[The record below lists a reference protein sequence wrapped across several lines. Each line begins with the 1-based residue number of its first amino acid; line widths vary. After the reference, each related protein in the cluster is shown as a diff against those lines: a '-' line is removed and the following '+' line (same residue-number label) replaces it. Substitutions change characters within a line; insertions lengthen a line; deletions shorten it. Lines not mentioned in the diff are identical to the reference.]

1 VENKRDSFSL
11 DAVIMAGG
19 LSKWRGKRL
28 IRKCLLQ
35 LRGKPLFIYVLE
47 ALRRAK
53 RFRRIYIVGPKNEIE
68 VEILKAGG
76 FDDEDVVVLQEG
88 ENLVQNLL
96 LAFNHSADMTGGRAG
111 RDSSLAERPMFAVGA
126 DSPLILPG
134 EIVEFLDKCD
144 LNKADYF
151 IGMTPEAVL
160 NHFKTDGLK
169 RGISLAYTHF
179 AEGVLRI
186 NNMHL
191 IKPLKILNPEEFN
204 EIYKIRHLRKLGN
217 FFRLAVALYK
227 RNLGFRDWVG
237 WLKMYLAMWF
247 HKARLTGISDALR
260 SDLTYARAEGVVSH
274 LLGARTKMVLTS
286 YGGAALDVDKP
297 GNIRVIS
304 RRFDEW
310 TALQQKLGGTRVE
323 TSNPGPE
330 ILGLDV

>member
-1 VENKRDSFSL
+1 MENNRDSFPL

-19 LSKWRGKRL
+19 LHKWRGKRP

-35 LRGKPLFIYVLE
+35 LRGKPLFIHVLE
-47 ALRRAK
+47 ALQRAG
-53 RFRRIYIVGPKNEIE
+53 RFRRIYIVGPKNDLE
-68 VEILKAGG
+68 VEIQKTGA
-76 FDDEDVVVLQEG
+76 FNHEEIVVLQEG
-88 ENLVQNLL
+88 ENLVQNLMR
-96 LAFNHSADMTGGRAG
+96 AFNHSAGIGEGQGGY
-111 RDSSLAERPMFAVGA
+111 DPSLAERPIFAVGA

-144 LNKADYF
+144 LDKADYF
-151 IGMTPEAVL
+151 IGMTPDAVL
-160 NHFKTDGLK
+160 NYFRTNGLK

-191 IKPLKILNPEEFN
+191 IKPLKIQNPEEFN

-247 HKARLTGISDALR
+247 HKARLTVISDALR
-260 SDLTYARAEGVVSH
+260 RDLTYARAEGVVSH
-274 LLGARTKMVLTS
+274 LLGARTKMVVTS

-297 GNIRVIS
+297 GNIRVMN

-310 TALQQKLGGTRVE
+310 TALQKKLGGSRV
-323 TSNPGPE
+323 
-330 ILGLDV
+330 

>member
-1 VENKRDSFSL
+1 MENKRDSFPL

-19 LSKWRGKRL
+19 LHKWRGKRL
-28 IRKCLLQ
+28 IRKCLLL
-35 LRGKPLFIYVLE
+35 LRGKPLFIHVLE
-47 ALRRAK
+47 ALRQAK
-53 RFRRIYIVGPKNEIE
+53 RFRRIYVVGPKNELE
-68 VEILKAGG
+68 VEIRKTGG
-76 FDDEDVVVLQEG
+76 FDHKKIVVLQEG

-96 LAFNHSADMTGGRAG
+96 RAFNHSAGIGDGQGGC
-111 RDSSLAERPMFAVGA
+111 DPSLAERPMFAVGA
-126 DSPLILPG
+126 DSRLILPG

-144 LNKADYF
+144 LDKADYF
-151 IGMTPEAVL
+151 IGMTPESVL
-160 NHFKTDGLK
+160 NHFRTEGLK

-191 IKPLKILNPEEFN
+191 IKPLKILNPNEFN

-247 HKARLTGISDALR
+247 HKARLTRVSDALR
-260 SDLTYARAEGVVSH
+260 WDLTYARAEGVVSH
-274 LLGARTKMVLTS
+274 LLGARTKMVVTS

-297 GNIRVIS
+297 GNIRVMN

-310 TALQQKLGGTRVE
+310 TALQKKLGGTSV
-323 TSNPGPE
+323 
-330 ILGLDV
+330 